1 MHEYTPCDTISLR
14 GETMKKLKAYAGFIF
29 VLSVFLI
36 NALLWFTADPLF
48 DQPFESLV
56 GQWQGSNI
64 LLGFTMVFF
73 LATKNRVV
81 VGLFDGLEKSYKYHR
96 VLAMGS
102 LFLIFFHA
110 AFSHLI
116 WQNFIPGLPVDP
128 RAMGALARNLFIG
141 LILVALMA
149 KYIKYEH
156 WRLIHRL
163 MILPYLAASYHAFTL
178 SSYPLLDFS
187 LLSVWMIFMVTVGTL
202 SSAYMV
208 LMYRHLGF
216 PFKGTIVK
224 VTRLNETVTELEVAL
239 AEDYPFLSGQFT
251 FLRIKAKPFNNV
263 PHPFS
268 LSGIKDGHLCFTI
281 KAIGDFT
288 KDIYD
293 HLQEGTDIAIG
304 KPLGHMTFDTH
315 KPEQVWLA
323 GGIGVTPFLSH
334 LRTINHPDQ
343 SITLYYAVNDKK
355 EAVHL
360 DVLDA
365 YQNNHPGFT
374 YHLVEAK
381 TQGYIQVDNIDF
393 SKDPDILMCGPRP
406 MALSLAKAL
415 KKKVPHLRLTFEA
428 FSFTG
433 TLVEDTIRIQ
443 RNILKKLKRKNA
455 A

>member
-1 MHEYTPCDTISLR
+1 
-14 GETMKKLKAYAGFIF
+14 MKKLRAYSGLIF
-29 VLSVFLI
+29 VLGIFAI
-36 NALLWFTADPLF
+36 NAIFWFTAEPLVE
-48 DQPFESLV
+48 QPIESII

-64 LLGFTMVFF
+64 LLGFTLVFF
-73 LATKNRVV
+73 LATKNRIVV
-81 VGLFDGLEKSYKYHR
+81 TVFDGLERSYKYHR

-102 LFLIFFHA
+102 LLLVFGHAYLSYLIV
-110 AFSHLI
+110 
-116 WQNFIPGLPVDP
+116 QNFIPGLPFDS

-141 LILVALMA
+141 LILLALMA

-156 WRLIHRL
+156 WRMIHRL

-178 SSYPLLDFS
+178 SSFPLLNFS
-187 LLSVWMIFMVTVGTL
+187 PLSLWMIFMVSVGTI
-202 SSAYMV
+202 SSVYMV
-208 LMYRHLGF
+208 LMYRYVGF
-216 PFKGTIVK
+216 PFKGDIVK
-224 VTRLNETVTELEVAL
+224 VTRLNDSVTELEVKLEEA
-239 AEDYPFLSGQFT
+239 YPFLSGQFT
-251 FLRIKAKPFNNV
+251 FIKIKDKPFNNV

-268 LSGIKDGHLCFTI
+268 ISGMKNGHVCFTI

-288 KDIYD
+288 QDIYQQ
-293 HLQEGTDIAIG
+293 LKENTPIALG

-334 LRTINHPDQ
+334 LRTLNHPEQ
-343 SITLYYAVNDKK
+343 AITLYYAVNDKK

-360 DVLDA
+360 DLLNQ
-365 YQNNHPGFT
+365 YQKAHPTFT

-381 TQGYIQVDNIDF
+381 TQGYINIDQIDF
-393 SKDPDILMCGPRP
+393 SQNPDILMCGPRP
-406 MALSLAKAL
+406 MALALAKAL

-433 TLVEDTIRIQ
+433 TLVEDTIRLQKNVI
-443 RNILKKLKRKNA
+443 RKLKRKNA

>member
-1 MHEYTPCDTISLR
+1 
-14 GETMKKLKAYAGFIF
+14 MKKLKAYAGLFF
-29 VLSVFLI
+29 VLGLFLI
-36 NALLWFTADPLF
+36 NAIVWFTAEPLF
-48 DQPFESLV
+48 EQPIESLI

-64 LLGFTMVFF
+64 LLGFTVVFF

-81 VGLFDGLEKSYKYHR
+81 VGVFDGLERSYKYHR

-102 LFLIFFHA
+102 LFLVFFHA

-116 WQNFIPGLPVDP
+116 WQNFIAGLPLDP

-141 LILVALMA
+141 LIVVALMA

-163 MILPYLAASYHAFTL
+163 MIIPYLAASYHAFTL
-178 SSYPLLDFS
+178 SSYPLLNGS

-208 LMYRHLGF
+208 FMYRYVGF
-216 PFKGTIVK
+216 PFKGEIVK
-224 VTRLNETVTELEVAL
+224 VTRLNETVTELEVKLEEA
-239 AEDYPFLSGQFT
+239 YPFLSGQFT
-251 FLRIKAKPFNNV
+251 FIKIKDKPFNNV

-268 LSGIKDGHLCFTI
+268 ISGTQEGHVCFTI

-288 KDIYD
+288 KDIYQSLTAGTMI
-293 HLQEGTDIAIG
+293 HLG

-315 KPEQVWLA
+315 KTEQVWLA

-334 LRTINHPDQ
+334 LRTQHHPHQ

-360 DVLDA
+360 DLLE
-365 YQNNHPGFT
+365 QTQKTHPSFK
-374 YHLVEAK
+374 YHLIEAK
-381 TQGYIQVDNIDF
+381 TQGYIQVDSIDF
-393 SKDPDILMCGPRP
+393 SKAPDILMCGPRP
-406 MALSLAKAL
+406 MALSLAKAI
-415 KKKVPHLRLTFEA
+415 KKKVPDLRLTFEA

-433 TLVEDTIRIQ
+433 TLVEDTLRIQ
-443 RNILKKLKRKNA
+443 KNIVKKFKRKNA